1 MTRVKILARKKYKEH
16 LFEITKVLTSSG
28 CECFQYRIDGVIR
41 WYYKAYKYL
50 EDGVSYVEL
59 KAPYGLSDSRYE
71 EALSILMSLV
81 RAV

>member
-1 MTRVKILARKKYKEH
+1 MSSVKILARKNHKDH

-50 EDGVSYVEL
+50 EDGVSYIEL

-71 EALSILMSLV
+71 EALSTLMSLV
-81 RAV
+81 GVV